1 MGPLWFLLW
10 LFLVVL
16 FYCFRIVPSPLSD
29 TALAFCLL
37 RVYEIS
43 FLFGTLRIMSLQEPA
58 LSNLLLPSFHMCL
71 PPSQQSPGLK
81 ITHTAFKVPI
91 SL

>member
-1 MGPLWFLLW
+1 MGSLWFLLW
-10 LFLVVL
+10 L

-29 TALAFCLL
+29 TALHFCLL
-37 RVYEIS
+37 RVHGIS
-43 FLFGTLRIMSLQEPA
+43 FLFGTLRIMSLQELA
-58 LSNLLLPSFHMCL
+58 LSNQLLPSFHMCL

-81 ITHTAFKVPI
+81 ITHTTSKVPI